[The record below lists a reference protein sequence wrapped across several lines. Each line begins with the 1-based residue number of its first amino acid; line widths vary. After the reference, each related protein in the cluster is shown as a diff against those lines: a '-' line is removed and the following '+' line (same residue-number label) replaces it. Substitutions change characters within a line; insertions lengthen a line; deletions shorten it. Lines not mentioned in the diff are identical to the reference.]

1 MIKSLGTLIE
11 NSEYEIVLENV
22 SGKVMSTP
30 NPFYQATIKEQI
42 LLIKTSSVKSLHA
55 VYLRVQLAEKI
66 QEISFSI
73 VPNLFEISC
82 QTIDQGVL

>member
-11 NSEYEIVLENV
+11 NSEYEINLEDFN
-22 SGKVMSTP
+22 GKIISTP
-30 NPFYQATIKEQI
+30 NSFYQAIIKEQI

-55 VYLRVQLAEKI
+55 VCLRVLLAEKI